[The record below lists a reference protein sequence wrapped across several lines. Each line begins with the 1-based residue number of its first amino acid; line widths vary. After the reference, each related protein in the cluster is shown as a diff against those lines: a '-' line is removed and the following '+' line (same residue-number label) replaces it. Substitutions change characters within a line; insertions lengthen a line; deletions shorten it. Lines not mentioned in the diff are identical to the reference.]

1 MEGKKKIKSTWW
13 NSEVETTWISLIG
26 WPHETFRLKYL
37 LYQFKV
43 CGPNAECRARIHR
56 PLCFCPNG
64 FQGNPHV
71 ACEETPSRA
80 GLRFKRQLERDYYVY
95 KDYDDDYKNYQ
106 WSRWF
111 CKLAKI
117 NENYQTNWNTNC
129 LSFDSQTLHWA

>member
-1 MEGKKKIKSTWW
+1 MIRGVTHAHLRPMWYQIFPKPVTD
-13 NSEVETTWISLIG
+13 
-26 WPHETFRLKYL
+26 HELFFAVSYSKPALVNNL

-106 WSRWF
+106 
-111 CKLAKI
+111 
-117 NENYQTNWNTNC
+117 
-129 LSFDSQTLHWA
+129 

>member
-1 MEGKKKIKSTWW
+1 M
-13 NSEVETTWISLIG
+13 
-26 WPHETFRLKYL
+26 
-37 LYQFKV
+37 

-106 WSRWF
+106 
-111 CKLAKI
+111 
-117 NENYQTNWNTNC
+117 
-129 LSFDSQTLHWA
+129 